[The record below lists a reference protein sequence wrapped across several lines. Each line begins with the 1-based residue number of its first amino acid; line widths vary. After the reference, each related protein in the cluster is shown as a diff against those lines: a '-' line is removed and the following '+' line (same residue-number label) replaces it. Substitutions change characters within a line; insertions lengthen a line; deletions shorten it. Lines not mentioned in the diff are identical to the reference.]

1 MNEFEEKG
9 IVVGAAFWRLVFW
22 GTEIEVQKEE
32 IIKKNE
38 ISFVVN
44 HIRIVDN
51 KERQNSIWRIKKDDI
66 LYRYDFYGKTLS
78 EAIET
83 AIKNNKMYEEE
94 MKGRIKNLPGE
105 LKSLREGTQ
114 DLVTML
120 KEEQRK

>member
-9 IVVGAAFWRLVFW
+9 IVVGAVFWRLVFW
-22 GTEIEVQKEE
+22 GAEIEIQKEE

-38 ISFVVN
+38 ISFVVK

-66 LYRYDFYGKTLS
+66 LYRYDFYGRTLS
-78 EAIET
+78 EAIKI

-105 LKSLREGTQ
+105 LESLQEGTQ
-114 DLVTML
+114 DLVKML